1 MDFVKAAEIATQFE
15 KDFSKIYKLE
25 KIEDKRQPYQEN
37 WFACVYANKIT
48 HIKEE
53 ILFPEDALETC
64 RIDTKGRTKEL
75 YKYKEIV
82 INGCNTFWDASDEKS
97 IMEDS
102 INLLMQEY
110 SEHIEKIIDER
121 FDLKGMYTGDIQ
133 ELQEKIKEIYKQID
147 EE

>member
-37 WFACVYANKIT
+37 WFTCVYVNKIT

-64 RIDTKGRTKEL
+64 RIDTK
-75 YKYKEIV
+75 
-82 INGCNTFWDASDEKS
+82 
-97 IMEDS
+97 
-102 INLLMQEY
+102 
-110 SEHIEKIIDER
+110 
-121 FDLKGMYTGDIQ
+121 
-133 ELQEKIKEIYKQID
+133 
-147 EE
+147 